1 MNYDYIMNIKYAMR
15 MLQQQINWRKVEACD
30 HLP

>member
-15 MLQQQINWRKVEACD
+15 MLQQINWRKVEACD